1 MKFSSKIS
9 LLLIC
14 LTFANLAWA
23 NEKMDSAIINFVQ
36 SKAMKDARVGVCVL
50 DIKEN
55 KMLSSVNKDS
65 LIIPASVTK
74 TISSATALK
83 TWTPEYKFKTEVSID
98 GIVNFGTL
106 DGNLIIKAGL
116 DPTLES
122 RHFAENYSFVTQCV
136 EAIKYAGIQKIKGKI
151 IIDSDI
157 YPDPTIPSRWDDS
170 DIAEEYG
177 AGAHALNYAD
187 NLCSIIVDLSGRKA
201 RIIDTIPHQR
211 RLRIDN
217 RMSISKDRKARRYP
231 SAFRKKNSCKLT
243 LKGDLRRQE
252 MPIEVF
258 TTTPDPADALSCDL
272 EDILS
277 FEGITVEGKKMKRGL
292 VSQHLLTYE
301 SPELK
306 DIVASLLER
315 SDNMF
320 AEAVLRTLGFDEE
333 GVTSRQNA
341 IDNEYRILTEWGVD
355 TTGQILY
362 DGSGLSRS
370 NHYSPAFLASIL
382 RTCQVDESLNG
393 IFPTLFP
400 KVGME
405 GTVKKLLKD
414 TPLEGKLVLKSG
426 SMTRVQCYAGY
437 YPLEDPQYVVVMMTN
452 GFKCDHETLKK
463 QIEQLFLELFI

>member
-1 MKFSSKIS
+1 MKFSAKIS
-9 LLLIC
+9 LLILC
-14 LTFANLAWA
+14 LTFANLSWA
-23 NEKMDSAIINFVQ
+23 NEKMDKAIMNFVE
-36 SKAMKDARVGVCVL
+36 SKALKDARVGVCVM

-55 KMLSSVNKDS
+55 KILSSVNKDS

-74 TISSATALK
+74 TISSASALK
-83 TWTPEYKFKTEVSID
+83 TMTPSYKFKTEVSID

-122 RHFAENYSFVTQCV
+122 RHFAEDYSFVTQCV
-136 EAIKYAGIQKIKGKI
+136 QAIKYAGIQKIKGKI
-151 IIDSDI
+151 IVDSDI
-157 YPDPTIPSRWDDS
+157 YPEPTIPSRWDDS

-201 RIIDTIPHQR
+201 HIIDTIPHQR

-217 RMSISKDRKARRYP
+217 KMSISSNRKARRYP
-231 SAFRKKNSCKLT
+231 SAYRKKNSCKLT
-243 LKGDLRRQE
+243 LKGELRRQE
-252 MPIEVF
+252 MPIEVY
-258 TTTPDPADALSCDL
+258 TTTPDPSDALCCDL
-272 EDILS
+272 EDILM
-277 FEGITVEGKKMKRGL
+277 FEGITVEGKKMKRGI

-320 AEAVLRTLGFDEE
+320 AEAVLRTIGFDNE

-341 IDNEYRILTEWGVD
+341 INNEYKILTEWGVD

-370 NHYSPAFLASIL
+370 NRYSAAFLAQIL
-382 RTCQVDESLNG
+382 RTAQVDDDLNG

-405 GTVKKLLKD
+405 GTVKKLLKE

-437 YPLEDPQYVVVMMTN
+437 YPLENPEYVVVMMAN
-452 GFKCDHETLKK
+452 GFKCDYELLKK